1 MFVFVKHPF
10 DVGDRVNIN
19 NIEYQVEKISLL
31 YSVLKRIDNATVVG
45 IGNQV
50 LAAAYIENVSRSQA
64 MKERIQISISPD
76 TTWEEIEHLRV
87 EMEKFVRDETNSRHF
102 QPDIDIN
109 LMDFKDLKA
118 MDLRLE
124 ILHKSNWAD
133 ERLRQE
139 RRSRFMCGLLSAMRK
154 VPIWGPKGSDPPPGS
169 PGCANYMVTIP
180 HDQANEEREKWLART
195 EKKKKK
201 IEGDEYRA
209 KALDVMKHFGPSKS
223 YETELPSAPQPVVT
237 VTPPPPAPG
246 PDAILPQEA
255 KKEEGKGKDM
265 V

>member
-1 MFVFVKHPF
+1 MKHPF

-19 NIEYQVEKISLL
+19 NLEYQVNKISLL
-31 YSVLKRIDNATVVG
+31 YSVLKRIDNGTVVG

-50 LAAAYIENVSRSQA
+50 LASAYIENVSRSQA

-76 TTWEEIEHLRV
+76 TTWDEIELLRV
-87 EMEKFVRDETNSRHF
+87 ELEKFVTDETNSRHF
-102 QPDIDIN
+102 QPGIN
-109 LMDFKDLKA
+109 IELMNFQDLKA

-154 VPIWGPKGSDPPPGS
+154 VPIYGPKGSDPPPGS
-169 PGCANYMVTIP
+169 PGCANYAVMIP
-180 HDQANEEREKWLART
+180 HDEAGVEREKWLART
-195 EKKKKK
+195 EKKKMVNKDEDYVKK
-201 IEGDEYRA
+201 S
-209 KALDVMKHFGPSKS
+209 LDVMKHFGSNGKD
-223 YETELPSAPQPVVT
+223 YATELPMGDKKATFLAPPRSDV
-237 VTPPPPAPG
+237 
-246 PDAILPQEA
+246 ILPP
-255 KKEEGKGKDM
+255 KDDGKTKDM